1 MKKDTIIIGHGFV
14 GRAVEKVLLQ
24 SKLNI
29 EIVDPKYFSTL
40 EDFKELKPKFIFVC
54 VPTPAKRDGMPDY
67 SILKSVINESI
78 KVFPNAIQIV
88 KSTILPNALDF
99 VSNRNERIVC
109 NPEFLT
115 EKNALKDLI
124 NADFQIFGGDLKN
137 CKEAERFLKDFSL
150 CKFKRSHFV
159 SIEVASLIKLSINS
173 FLALKVIFF
182 NQIKEIFSSLDLG
195 DDQYDQYIKGI
206 ALDKRIGDSH
216 MSVPGHDGR
225 FGFGGACFPKDT
237 EALLSFFE
245 ENKKSFSLLA
255 EAIKIN
261 NDLRSDYNNLLDRE
275 REQNISFKS
284 NKGIND

>member
-29 EIVDPKYFSTL
+29 GIVDPKYFSTL
-40 EDFKELKPKFIFVC
+40 EDFKELNPKFIFVC
-54 VPTPAKRDGMPDY
+54 IPTPAKRDGMPDY
-67 SILKSVINESI
+67 NILKSVINESI

-99 VSNRNERIVC
+99 VSNRDERIVF

-124 NADFQIFGGDLKN
+124 NADFQIFGGDLGN
-137 CKEAERFLKDFSL
+137 CKEAEKFYKDFSL

-159 SIEVASLIKLSINS
+159 SIEVASLIKFSINS

-182 NQIKEIFSSLDLG
+182 NQIKEIFTSLDLS
-195 DDQYDQYIKGI
+195 DDHYDQYIKGI

-284 NKGIND
+284 KKRIND